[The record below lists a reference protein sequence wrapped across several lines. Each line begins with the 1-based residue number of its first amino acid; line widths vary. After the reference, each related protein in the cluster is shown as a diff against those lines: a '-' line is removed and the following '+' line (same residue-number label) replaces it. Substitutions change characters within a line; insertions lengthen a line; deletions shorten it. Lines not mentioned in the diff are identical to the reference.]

1 MISNNLGL
9 KVVESHQSHLELYV
23 VMFIITKNVVYFK
36 IMLKYIIVNIDILLI
51 SFIIH
56 SHGTVQNFGQVTY
69 QKMDVLYQMLSR

>member
-36 IMLKYIIVNIDILLI
+36 IMLKGHYLPK
-51 SFIIH
+51 S
-56 SHGTVQNFGQVTY
+56 
-69 QKMDVLYQMLSR
+69 